1 MILLY
6 IGIALW
12 CAAHLFKRVLPAA
25 RAGLSSRIGQG
36 PAKGLVALALLLSVV
51 LMVVG
56 YRGAEFAPVY
66 TPLAGAGHLNNLL
79 MLVAV
84 VLLGAGKS
92 KGRMRSWLRHPMLA
106 GVIVWSGAHLLV
118 NGDYASVV
126 LFGAMAVWA
135 VVEMTMINYA
145 EGDWKR
151 PEPGPLKGDIRLL
164 IISAV
169 VFSVIVG
176 IHSALGHNPFLGTY
190 E

>member
-1 MILLY
+1 MTLLY

-25 RAGLSSRIGQG
+25 RAALTDRLGEG
-36 PAKGLVALALLLSVV
+36 PAKGVVAAVLLLSLV

-56 YRGAEFAPVY
+56 YRGAEFSPVY
-66 TPLAGAGHLNNLL
+66 TPKAGAGHLNNLL
-79 MLVAV
+79 MLIAV
-84 VLLGAGKS
+84 IMLGAGKS
-92 KGRMRSWLRHPMLA
+92 KGRMRSWLRHPMLT

-151 PEPGPLKGDIRLL
+151 PEPGPVKGDIRLL
-164 IISAV
+164 VISLVVYAV
-169 VFSVIVG
+169 IAG
-176 IHSALGHNPFLGTY
+176 IHSALGYSPFLGTY
-190 E
+190 G

>member
-1 MILLY
+1 MTLLY

-12 CAAHLFKRVLPAA
+12 CGAHLFKRVLPAA
-25 RAGLSSRIGQG
+25 RAGLTDRLGEG
-36 PAKGLVALALLLSVV
+36 PAKGVVAAVLLLSLV

-56 YRGAEFAPVY
+56 YRGAEFSPVY
-66 TPLAGAGHLNNLL
+66 TPKAGAGHLNNLL

-84 VLLGAGKS
+84 IMLGAGKS
-92 KGRMRSWLRHPMLA
+92 KGRMRSWLRHPMLT

-126 LFGAMAVWA
+126 LFGALAVWA

-151 PEPGPLKGDIRLL
+151 PEPGPVKGDIRLL
-164 IISAV
+164 VISLVVYAV
-169 VFSVIVG
+169 IAG
-176 IHSALGHNPFLGTY
+176 IHSALGYSPFLGTY
-190 E
+190 G